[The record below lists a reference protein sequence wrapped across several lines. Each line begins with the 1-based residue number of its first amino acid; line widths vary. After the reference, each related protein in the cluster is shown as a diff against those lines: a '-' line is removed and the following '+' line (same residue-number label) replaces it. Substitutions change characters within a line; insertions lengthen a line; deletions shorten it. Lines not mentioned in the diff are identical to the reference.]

1 MVIMEN
7 QSKDVLGTKDVIW
20 ELGDLYSSEDDPA
33 LEYDI
38 KLCQKQAAEVAQQ
51 YAGKVG
57 ELSAQELFALVSA
70 LEAIDTMLGKLGTYG
85 YLNFST
91 QTASGAASGL
101 LQRIEELGAE
111 IGKATLFFRLEW
123 NSLAEDHCE
132 GLLQDEVLK
141 QYKHYLQ
148 ALRRFAPYQLSETEE
163 GILQEFGP
171 VGRSAWNVLFDKVMG
186 QMRFGKQGRSE
197 EEVLSDLYAAER
209 ETRKVAAQEMTD
221 ALNDNE
227 HILTHIFNTLAAEKM
242 IVDRVRKYESWN
254 SAIHLSNELEALTVN
269 TLVDEVTSSY
279 GLVHRYYTYKKT
291 LLGYEELF
299 DYDRYAPVL
308 CDGEE
313 LIPWA
318 ECKTIVLDA
327 FSAFSAE
334 MGEIAERF
342 FTHNWIH
349 GPIMDGKRGGAF
361 AHPCV
366 PEVHPYVMVNYAGT
380 MRDVATVAHEL
391 GHGVHQYLAAGKGYY
406 NSDTPLVLAETASVF
421 AEFLVFNTQLELIE
435 DEKQRRAFICQKI
448 ESIFATVFR
457 QVAMNRFEDKMHTL
471 RREKGE
477 LSKEEYAG
485 IWLDTQQAMFG
496 DAVTLT
502 ENYGIWWSYI
512 PHFLGTPGYVYSYA
526 FGELLVLALYAQYQQ
541 QGAPFVEQYRE
552 LLAAGGSRSPYELV
566 QPFGIDLDDPAFWQ
580 GGITII
586 ESLLDKLG
594 A

>member
-342 FTHNWIH
+342 FSHNWIH

-457 QVAMNRFEDKMHTL
+457 QIAMNRFEDKMHTL

>member
-1 MVIMEN
+1 MEN

-342 FTHNWIH
+342 FSHNWIH

-457 QVAMNRFEDKMHTL
+457 QIAMNRFEDKMHTL